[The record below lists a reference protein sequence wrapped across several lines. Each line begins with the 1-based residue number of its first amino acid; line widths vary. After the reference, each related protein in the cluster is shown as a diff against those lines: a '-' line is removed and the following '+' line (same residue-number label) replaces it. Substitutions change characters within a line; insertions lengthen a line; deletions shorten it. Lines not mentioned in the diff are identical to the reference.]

1 MTRIP
6 GSVMSYNLG
15 IFDWLV
21 PIDPQLLQFIAN
33 AIGYPPISKETTN
46 LIHKL
51 VDIFGLL
58 TGWPERR

>member
-1 MTRIP
+1 
-6 GSVMSYNLG
+6 MSYNLG